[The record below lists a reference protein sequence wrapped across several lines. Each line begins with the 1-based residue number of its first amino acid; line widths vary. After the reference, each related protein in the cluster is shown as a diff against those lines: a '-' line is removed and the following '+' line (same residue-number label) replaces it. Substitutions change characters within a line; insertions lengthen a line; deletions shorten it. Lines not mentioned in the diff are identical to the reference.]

1 MTAPSQLIQ
10 ALRQFVDVAM
20 HWTMRDRVHFAKTTG
35 LSLPQFGILMQLHHR
50 GDCGI
55 SDISER
61 FDITAPAASQLV
73 DKLVQAGLIERT
85 EDPDDRRVKQI
96 ALSSKGRLMIE
107 TGSRERY
114 RWMDKI
120 VKELD
125 PIQRDKVLQA
135 LSILNQVAGEQEK
148 IP

>member
-96 ALSSKGRLMIE
+96 ALSSKGRHMIE

-125 PIQRDKVLQA
+125 PIQRDKVLEA
-135 LSILNQVAGEQEK
+135 LTILNQVAVEQEK

>member
-125 PIQRDKVLQA
+125 PIQRDKVLAA
-135 LSILNQVAGEQEK
+135 LTILNQVAVEQEK

>member
-125 PIQRDKVLQA
+125 PIQRDKVLEA
-135 LSILNQVAGEQEK
+135 LTILNQVAVEQEK